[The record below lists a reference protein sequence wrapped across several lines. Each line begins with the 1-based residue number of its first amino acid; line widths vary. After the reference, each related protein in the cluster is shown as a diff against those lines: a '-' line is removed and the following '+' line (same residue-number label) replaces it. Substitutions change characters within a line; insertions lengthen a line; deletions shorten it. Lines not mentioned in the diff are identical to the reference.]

1 MSPRAGAC
9 YGGPQPPRRPPPSAS
24 GSTSTVAW
32 ARRPAWREKGPIRDD
47 RDRRHPGAAPRGR
60 APGRGDRRPHRGA
73 TDGHRARG
81 PGDPGP
87 RGPGDPG
94 PRGGDCRRR
103 ARARARRR
111 ARRRARAAPAPA
123 PAKPPKGEPG
133 VKVRRAKGHYASDIE
148 AGQDVAGL
156 FLVQRKQLPID
167 RGGRPFLAL
176 TLIDRTGRLEGRLW
190 DGAEQVAERFR
201 EGDHVR
207 VKGTAV
213 TFQGRL
219 QVRLDDVDRIDTS
232 DLEVPVA
239 EFLPA
244 GRGTA
249 EHQLE
254 EIVSLVDGMENR
266 FLKQLLHA
274 FLDDPEQMKKLKRA
288 PAAQSVHH
296 AWVGGLIEHTL
307 SVMKLGQRLCEHYP
321 HVDRDLVLTGCFLHD
336 YGKIEE
342 LVYEGAFGYSR
353 TGRLVGHLV
362 MTSQWVHDHA
372 SEIDG
377 FPDELLDQ
385 VVHIVVSHHGELEYG
400 SPKRPKTLEALLVHY
415 ADVVDARM
423 SSFTELLQDAGPDGW
438 TDYSRIYDRPLYR
451 GGMDPS
457 ATTRRSPRKRKRKK
471 RKKSG
476 DRAPERGAAAPGG
489 AAATGGEAAGGGRG
503 RSRTE
508 RPKGK
513 GPRAE
518 RPGRPERSPR
528 AGTGPKT
535 ERAPRK
541 KEPAPKKKEP
551 ALTFNPFATLAGRD
565 EGEVPEP
572 PEAAKA
578 AQTQAAPEAPQAPEP
593 TESPKAPEAPSDAAT
608 EAPKD
613 PGEGTPDAGE

>member
-1 MSPRAGAC
+1 MTESNETQAPSPEDE
-9 YGGPQPPRRPPPSAS
+9 PQAEE
-24 GSTSTVAW
+24 TTQA
-32 ARRPAWREKGPIRDD
+32 
-47 RDRRHPGAAPRGR
+47 AAPTEATEATA
-60 APGRGDRRPHRGA
+60 APETPAAETPA
-73 TDGHRARG
+73 TEAAETTEAA
-81 PGDPGP
+81 PSTE
-87 RGPGDPG
+87 
-94 PRGGDCRRR
+94 
-103 ARARARRR
+103 
-111 ARRRARAAPAPA
+111 AAPAAEAA
-123 PAKPPKGEPG
+123 PATEAAPSEAPATAEAAPSTEAPKPPKGDAG
-133 VKVRRAKGHYASDIE
+133 VKVRRAKGHYAGE
-148 AGQDVAGL
+148 VEPGQDIAGL

-167 RGGRPFLAL
+167 RAGRPFLAL

-219 QVRLDDVDRIDTS
+219 QVRLDDVDRIDAS
-232 DLEVPVA
+232 DLEVPTA

-274 FLDDPEQMKKLKRA
+274 FLDDPEQTRKFKRA

-362 MTSQWVHDHA
+362 MTSQWVHDQA

-415 ADVVDARM
+415 ADVVDARVN
-423 SSFTELLQDAGPDGW
+423 SFTELLQDAGPDGW
-438 TDYSRIYDRPLYR
+438 TDYSRLYDRPLYR

-471 RKKSG
+471 RKKAG
-476 DRAPERGAAAPGG
+476 DRAPERGA
-489 AAATGGEAAGGGRG
+489 TAAGAETSGEGRG
-503 RSRTE
+503 RTRTE

-513 GPRAE
+513 RPESKRPKAE
-518 RPGRPERSPR
+518 RSGRPERAPR
-528 AGTGPKT
+528 SGKGPGKGPKG
-535 ERAPRK
+535 ERAPK
-541 KEPAPKKKEP
+541 QKEPT
-551 ALTFNPFATLAGRD
+551 LTFNPFAALAGPD
-565 EGEVPEP
+565 EGE
-572 PEAAKA
+572 AKA
-578 AQTQAAPEAPQAPEP
+578 AAPTETPTRAPEAPETPGP
-593 TESPKAPEAPSDAAT
+593 RDR
-608 EAPKD
+608 D
-613 PGEGTPDAGE
+613 PGPRDREAGGDPGGPRGPQGRPRGEPGGR